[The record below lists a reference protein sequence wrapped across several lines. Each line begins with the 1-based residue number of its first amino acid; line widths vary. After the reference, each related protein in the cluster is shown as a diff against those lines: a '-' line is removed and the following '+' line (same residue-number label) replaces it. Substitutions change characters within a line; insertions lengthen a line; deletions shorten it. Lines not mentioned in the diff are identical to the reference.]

1 MKTTLPRKVTQTT
14 TPSLTINVLSVNVS
28 LTINVLSVDVSLTIN
43 VLSVDVSLRNKQSP
57 VTATFVHSEGTATVY
72 AGAARYCGDQR

>member
-28 LTINVLSVDVSLTIN
+28 LTINVLSVDVSL
-43 VLSVDVSLRNKQSP
+43 RNKQSP
-57 VTATFVHSEGTATVY
+57 VTATLVHSEGTATVY